1 MAPIPFWSAIG
12 LALALVTSAQAA
24 PLKRPPL
31 HKRDF
36 NVTERREGN
45 GGCGPYYY
53 RGVGGK
59 CVYYGA
65 ERPDGYYGYSYR
77 QPYRP
82 YKYSRP

>member
-1 MAPIPFWSAIG
+1 MEAEMTRHFALFGFALG
-12 LALALVTSAQAA
+12 LAMSMTQAA
-24 PLKRPPL
+24 SAHKRPSL
-31 HKRDF
+31 HRDAL
-36 NVTERREGN
+36 EAN

-53 RGVGGK
+53 RGAGGK

-82 YKYSRP
+82 YKYSQP

>member
-1 MAPIPFWSAIG
+1 MIRLIATG
-12 LALALVTSAQAA
+12 LALALVASAQAA
-24 PLKRPPL
+24 PLAR
-31 HKRDF
+31 HSQRNF
-36 NVTERREGN
+36 IVTKGQGS

-82 YKYSRP
+82 YKYSQP